1 MHNLITILKSK
12 KRPLKSNNKLSNI
25 ANRMINSIIDFL
37 TSVTRPAVTSI
48 ASATTGTIL
57 TISEPTTQ
65 PLIETVLK
73 YGAWSVAIVAGI
85 VAIVNGI
92 DNFCSKHRKEK

>member
-1 MHNLITILKSK
+1 MILKSLK
-12 KRPLKSNNKLSNI
+12 KPLKSNNKLTNI

-48 ASATTGTIL
+48 VSATTGTIL
-57 TISEPTTQ
+57 TVSETSTQ

-92 DNFCSKHRKEK
+92 DNFCSKHHITKE